1 MFMATLRSAQRN
13 ADAKNRAA
21 RARAIDLNSCA
32 MLVRDPAP
40 NSEPKSGTTRVSR
53 ASRINTVEAIED
65 ASPLP
70 FRNTRT
76 GVGNLEYR
84 CRISFSQRYRYPSAG
99 GRKLNGIIDEN
110 QKQPL

>member
-40 NSEPKSGTTRVSR
+40 NSESKSGTTRVPR
-53 ASRINTVEAIED
+53 ASRINTVEAIKD
-65 ASPLP
+65 AGPLS
-70 FRNTRT
+70 FGNTRT
-76 GVGNLEYR
+76 GVGDLEYR
-84 CRISFSQRYRYPSAG
+84 GRISLSQRYRYPPAG
-99 GRKLNGIIDEN
+99 GRKLHGIIDEN
-110 QKQPL
+110 